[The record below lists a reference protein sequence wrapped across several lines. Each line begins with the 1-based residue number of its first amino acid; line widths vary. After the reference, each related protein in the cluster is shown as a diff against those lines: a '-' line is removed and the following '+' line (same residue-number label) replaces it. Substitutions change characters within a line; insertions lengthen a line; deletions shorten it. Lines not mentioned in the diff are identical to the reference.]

1 MQPKTAN
8 IFKHM
13 LQHEI
18 PEKQFEKII
27 WKKETCWTNI
37 ASEIEQKPT
46 HPHQFTGLEFLSKT
60 WHNTKP
66 SH

>member
-27 WKKETCWTNI
+27 
-37 ASEIEQKPT
+37 
-46 HPHQFTGLEFLSKT
+46 
-60 WHNTKP
+60 
-66 SH
+66 